1 MNSIPVELRQAMYCK
16 AIDIYKSEQVVII
29 QKYCRRW
36 LIKKNFKDFIKDLWV
51 DKYENAC
58 DNYIHES
65 FEIEDMITD
74 MTSYNSKNGGRIVEI
89 ETEHWRNNQQIL
101 LKFDSFGQLLNCVDL
116 INDKIIYGYMLYFKN
131 EDIEDLHHYENNSQ
145 LLIFDDIHKLQDFK
159 NNLLKHHNLPD
170 IELLDCREFFNKF
183 TN

>member
-1 MNSIPVELRQAMYCK
+1 MNSIPAELRQAMYCK

-89 ETEHWRNNQQIL
+89 EETEHLGNNQHIL

-116 INDKIIYGYMLYFKN
+116 RNDKIIYGYMLFLDCI
-131 EDIEDLHHYENNSQ
+131 EDIPGFDDSRQ

>member
-16 AIDIYKSEQVVII
+16 AIDIYKSEQAVII

-36 LIKKNFKDFIKDLWV
+36 LIKKNFKDFIKDLWI

-58 DNYIHES
+58 DNYVDTS
-65 FEIEDMITD
+65 FEFEDMITD
-74 MTSYNSKNGGRIVEI
+74 MTIYNSRNGGRIVEI
-89 ETEHWRNNQQIL
+89 ETDHWRINQQIL

-116 INDKIIYGYMLYFKN
+116 KNDKIIYGYMLFLN
-131 EDIEDLHHYENNSQ
+131 CIENIDHYEDYRH

-159 NNLLKHHNLPD
+159 NDLVKHHNLPD